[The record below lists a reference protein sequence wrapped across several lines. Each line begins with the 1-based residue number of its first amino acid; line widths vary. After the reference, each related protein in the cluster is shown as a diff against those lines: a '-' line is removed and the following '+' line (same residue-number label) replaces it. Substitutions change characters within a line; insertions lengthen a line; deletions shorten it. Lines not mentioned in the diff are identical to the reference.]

1 MRILLIDV
9 YHYNKGGAET
19 VCFNTG
25 AMLEEQGHQ
34 VVYFTLK
41 WDNNLPSKYE
51 KYFPESKETRK
62 GIFRQFIN
70 LRNYFYYPEAA
81 KNIEKLILETH
92 PDIAHI
98 HLMWGQIS
106 PSIFPVLKK
115 YNIPIVFTIHD
126 YRIVCPA
133 YCFKNGFGKICEACN
148 GKDFYKCF
156 THKCTKGS
164 YFLSFF
170 MAAEQYFRNKFF
182 NPCQYLNGLIY
193 VSQFSQEKHEKY
205 MPGLMNIPHIVM
217 HNFSL
222 TQTKKVENK
231 KEKYLLF
238 LGRLSEEKGIMTLIK
253 SFKYGISLPIKI
265 AGTGPLEKNIKEYIS
280 ENHIN
285 NIELLGY
292 KQGEELTKLIKEAY
306 FIIVPSECYENNPM
320 SIIEAYSYGIPVI
333 GSKIGGI
340 PEIIKEKETGYTFQM
355 GNSKELAKLIKQ
367 IESLSDE
374 EYLHLCKN
382 CIAYAKEDM
391 SKESYYKRL
400 ISFYKRILSQK
411 K

>member
-1 MRILLIDV
+1 
-9 YHYNKGGAET
+9 
-19 VCFNTG
+19 
-25 AMLEEQGHQ
+25 
-34 VVYFTLK
+34 
-41 WDNNLPSKYE
+41 
-51 KYFPESKETRK
+51 
-62 GIFRQFIN
+62 
-70 LRNYFYYPEAA
+70 
-81 KNIEKLILETH
+81 
-92 PDIAHI
+92 
-98 HLMWGQIS
+98 MWGQIS

-231 KEKYLLF
+231 KEKY
-238 LGRLSEEKGIMTLIK
+238 
-253 SFKYGISLPIKI
+253 
-265 AGTGPLEKNIKEYIS
+265 
-280 ENHIN
+280 
-285 NIELLGY
+285 
-292 KQGEELTKLIKEAY
+292 
-306 FIIVPSECYENNPM
+306 C
-320 SIIEAYSYGIPVI
+320 
-333 GSKIGGI
+333 
-340 PEIIKEKETGYTFQM
+340 
-355 GNSKELAKLIKQ
+355 
-367 IESLSDE
+367 
-374 EYLHLCKN
+374 
-382 CIAYAKEDM
+382 
-391 SKESYYKRL
+391 
-400 ISFYKRILSQK
+400 
-411 K
+411 

>member
-1 MRILLIDV
+1 
-9 YHYNKGGAET
+9 
-19 VCFNTG
+19 
-25 AMLEEQGHQ
+25 
-34 VVYFTLK
+34 
-41 WDNNLPSKYE
+41 
-51 KYFPESKETRK
+51 
-62 GIFRQFIN
+62 
-70 LRNYFYYPEAA
+70 
-81 KNIEKLILETH
+81 
-92 PDIAHI
+92 
-98 HLMWGQIS
+98 MWGQIS

-156 THKCTKGS
+156 THKCTKES

-340 PEIIKEKETGYTFQM
+340 PEIIKEKETGYTFPM